1 MRIGIDCEF
10 SFDEDNEFFLVCA
23 AATQEDGVTRTWW
36 YTELDALTEYIREHR
51 ADTFIAHNVE
61 TAEGYMFQSL
71 GLRPTKFRWHD
82 TLMMSRIVH
91 NQCAEKRLKH
101 DLASC
106 LAREH
111 VKKLDTEK
119 KHENQYICVWKQ
131 DCTWEE
137 HLAKLEANREHLL
150 EYCLSDTAYLLQ
162 LDHTLDQKMQRL
174 IRRVLDRA
182 TILEAHRRSDYFGFL
197 TAIASEISWN
207 GIPLNA
213 ERVRTLLANAPEAMA
228 HAQMRFLEKYPDS
241 FRIRGRKLV
250 KNVAKCREYA
260 LAVYGPDYPKTKTG
274 AVSLASESTKTHK
287 ELDDFLG
294 DYYNLDKKCRAL
306 ASFSKKDREKNWLGM
321 YLPKRGIVRPR
332 INLLGTQTGRCGS
345 KPSTGFIYTM
355 GKCFRGLIDPPE
367 GYVIV
372 ELDYHSEEIGC
383 QAYLSGDKTMADMY
397 EGPDYYMD
405 ISYKL
410 EPSLKDAPKEEQKS
424 KRKKYKVIS
433 LMSNYGCGAAH
444 LAEIAKISEDEAR
457 DTLKDLKKLFH
468 VYWNYVRKCLDMCD
482 EGSFMAFSDGF
493 RITNKGGKITSLGN
507 WPFQGVGALILR
519 KLLIGMYRERVRIVA
534 PIHDAVAFMCKES
547 EWREVAD
554 KVADIMREVSKECL
568 GTVVDVGA
576 PEVTFHGYVN
586 CHSELCTR
594 EDYAKLYEEV
604 KRYDEKVANKKE
616 TISDAEKHLHEY
628 LTFMT
633 ATSNTELQ
641 GDSVNLY
648 VDEEWMQ

>member
-23 AATQEDGVTRTWW
+23 SVTQEDGVTRTWW

-82 TLMMSRIVH
+82 TLMMSRVVH

-274 AVSLASESTKTHK
+274 AVSLASESTKNHK
-287 ELDDFLG
+287 DLEDFLG

-355 GKCFRGLIDPPE
+355 GKAFRGLIDPPE

-383 QAYLSGDKTMADMY
+383 QAYLSGDKTMAEMY
-397 EGPDYYMD
+397 EGPDYYTSIAQRLD
-405 ISYKL
+405 
-410 EPSLKDAPKEEQKS
+410 PTVKDKHDP

-444 LAEIAKISEDEAR
+444 LAEIANISEDEAR
-457 DTLKDLKKLFH
+457 DTLNDLKKMFKTYL
-468 VYWNYVRKCLDMCD
+468 NYVRKCLDMCD

-554 KVADIMREVSKECL
+554 KVANIMREVSKECL
-568 GTVVDVGA
+568 GTVVDVGE
-576 PEVTFHGYVN
+576 PEVTFHGIPN
-586 CHSELCTR
+586 CHSEFSTR
-594 EDYAKLYEEV
+594 EEYATKEPNGYMKEF
-604 KRYDEKVANKKE
+604 EKYMMHKVPSSVEA
-616 TISDAEKHLHEY
+616 
-628 LTFMT
+628 
-633 ATSNTELQ
+633 
-641 GDSVNLY
+641 DSVNLY
-648 VDEEWMQ
+648 VDEEWKCENQ